1 MKSDSGYH
9 DQNYINGFSIGSLS
23 RLITRSLYA
32 AFLLVPALNADSRSN
47 RAIILVGTYWRCQQ
61 VEYLAS
67 DVYYHSSLYTCKQ
80 HSFWRLVCG
89 AWSSGYWLMVSKAVA
104 DGLVGQVLAEPVSEC
119 DKNIFYD
126 MFMWAIKNHVWRVY
140 VLGSNENNLPS
151 YSM

>member
-1 MKSDSGYH
+1 
-9 DQNYINGFSIGSLS
+9 
-23 RLITRSLYA
+23 
-32 AFLLVPALNADSRSN
+32 
-47 RAIILVGTYWRCQQ
+47 
-61 VEYLAS
+61 
-67 DVYYHSSLYTCKQ
+67 
-80 HSFWRLVCG
+80 
-89 AWSSGYWLMVSKAVA
+89 MVSKAVA